1 MTDAA
6 SVTPS
11 PPSRPQLQ
19 PTQEHTAVGLAHPA
33 LGLHARERI
42 EACAQA
48 VRRRFPRP
56 VEAAIILGTGLGGLA
71 EEIEVEQVI
80 EYGELPNFPLSTVE
94 THKGRL
100 LCGTLA
106 GRSVVAMQGR
116 FHRYEGYS
124 LQQVTFPVRVLRAL
138 GAGTLVVSNAC
149 GGMHPLWA
157 PGDLMLIADH
167 INLLGDNPLI
177 GPNDDALGPRFPD
190 MSEPYDAGLR
200 ALAREVAVAQGIAL
214 REGVY
219 VAVQG
224 PNLETRA
231 EYRFLRGVGADV
243 VGMSTVPE
251 VIVAVH
257 GGMRVLGLSIITDQ
271 CLPDALKPA
280 HLAEIIAVAKRAEP
294 KLAAVVRGVLARL

>member
-1 MTDAA
+1 MSA
-6 SVTPS
+6 PQI
-11 PPSRPQLQ
+11 SRPQLQ
-19 PTQEHTAVGLAHPA
+19 NTQEHTAVSLSHPA

-48 VRRRFPRP
+48 VRARFPRP
-56 VEAAIILGTGLGGLA
+56 IDVAIILGTGLGGLA
-71 EEIEVEQVI
+71 DEIDIEQTI
-80 EYGELPNFPLSTVE
+80 EYKDLPNFPLSTVE
-94 THKGRL
+94 SHKGRL
-100 LCGTLA
+100 LCGTL
-106 GRSVVAMQGR
+106 GGKTVVAMQGR

-138 GAGTLVVSNAC
+138 GADTLIVSNAC

-157 PGDLMLIADH
+157 AGDLMVIADH

-177 GPNDDALGPRFPD
+177 GPNDDTLGARFPD
-190 MSEPYDAGLR
+190 MSEPYDPALR
-200 ALAREVAVAQGIAL
+200 ALAREVASQHGITL

-231 EYRFLRGVGADV
+231 EYRFLRGIGADV

-251 VIVAVH
+251 VIVALH

-271 CLPDALKPA
+271 CLPDALEPA
-280 HLAEIIAVAKRAEP
+280 SLAQIVGVARSAEP
-294 KLAAVVRGVLARL
+294 KLTAVVTGVIARL